1 MTASIL
7 NKEQEMQIDESY
19 VRRWIKEDLSSEE
32 IKQTLKKVKIT
43 SRKAKFNELEEDL
56 VKWFKST
63 REKKVPIT
71 LRMIQDQALSLF

>member
-1 MTASIL
+1 LTASIL
-7 NKEQEMQIDESY
+7 NKEQEMQIDKSY